1 MSFDYGFETFKTP
14 LTKCLCGAETCRGY
28 LGTKPTDMTLEE
40 WHEHLDNMPCN
51 ICGLNTEDDDDKLL
65 LCDFCNKG
73 NKQKAT

>member
-1 MSFDYGFETFKTP
+1 
-14 LTKCLCGAETCRGY
+14 
-28 LGTKPTDMTLEE
+28 MTLEE

-73 NKQKAT
+73 FHTFCLDPPLDEIPKDAWFCDGCKALIEKQD

>member
-1 MSFDYGFETFKTP
+1 
-14 LTKCLCGAETCRGY
+14 
-28 LGTKPTDMTLEE
+28 MTLEE